1 MSLPDFFK
9 RVFTKPAQSTSA
21 TEPPTNQNEP
31 RPQFTIDSVPYF
43 ERPLFFFDQS
53 RFRRALSEQP
63 IIAVFKDAINAAST
77 QANRRFIEGEDIRTL
92 VYERALFVDCVLH
105 YAWYQFE
112 WPEGISLE
120 AVGGY
125 GRGELHPGS
134 DIDLLILHQPKVLE
148 SCKDKIEKFLTLLWD
163 IGLEIGS
170 SVRTIKQTIEIA
182 RTDITVAT
190 NIMESR
196 TLVGDQSLRHEL
208 LEQSTPDKIWSIE
221 EFFRAKHQEQSDRHK
236 KYNDTEYNLEP
247 NIKNAPGG
255 LRDIQTINWVTKR
268 YFGVRTIKQLEGK
281 GFFTDEEFSLLNYGE
296 EYLWRVRYALHMI
309 AKRPEERLLFDYQR
323 EVAKFFGYAD
333 GKEGLA
339 VEQFMHKYYRTVLAL
354 RELNDVVLQF
364 LSEAILQKGKTKSV
378 VSINERFQL
387 RDNHIEATHTYVFE
401 ENPSALLEM
410 FVLMAQNPLIEG
422 VRASTIRWI
431 RESRYLIDDNFR
443 SNPKNTQLFIK
454 LLQQPAGLVEQ
465 LKRMSRYGIL
475 GLYLPEFGQVTG
487 QMQHDLFHI
496 YTVDAHTLKVV
507 QNMCNFLLP
516 SAKEDFPVAATIM
529 NRLPKLELLY
539 IAGLYHDI
547 GKGRGG
553 DHSTLG
559 AVDAE
564 EFCVR
569 HGISPRETRL
579 ICWLVEKHLLM
590 SQVSQKQD
598 ISDPEVIHNFALTVG
613 DQLHLDYLY
622 CLTVADIN
630 GTNKELWNT
639 WRASLLRNLY
649 LDTRRALR
657 RGLENNVDK
666 QDLIDETQQAAIRK
680 LARKGL
686 SKEQV
691 LALWGDMG
699 DDYFLRE
706 NFVDIAWHTEAIA
719 ARTDDKPLVLIKKTT
734 SKELAGAT
742 QIFVYTKNQKNVFVA
757 AATALSNSNLSIQDA
772 KIYSSK
778 SGYTIDTFFV
788 LNENSQPLGNNP
800 TLLKK
805 IQQALIDEL
814 SLVDDNYRD
823 VIGRR
828 TPRRLKYFASP
839 TRTTLNTDTIRN
851 CSVLEVISPDRPGL
865 LACIGR
871 IFMDFDIQLLNAR
884 IATLGERVEDMFFI
898 ATSEGKPLSDPEL
911 CEKLQQQIREQL
923 DKRVDKL

>member
-1 MSLPDFFK
+1 MGISDFIA
-9 RVFTKPAQSTSA
+9 RVFNKSSQPELDTSDSVA
-21 TEPPTNQNEP
+21 TPP
-31 RPQFTIDSVPYF
+31 IDTPVSMEEVPYF

-53 RFRRALSEQP
+53 RFRRALAEKP
-63 IIAVFKDAINAAST
+63 IIGVFKDAINAAST
-77 QANRRFIEGEDIRTL
+77 QANRRFIEGEDIRSL
-92 VYERALFVDCVLH
+92 VYERALFIDCILH
-105 YAWYQFE
+105 YAWHQFR
-112 WPEGISLE
+112 WPAHISLE

-125 GRGELHPGS
+125 GRGELHPCS
-134 DIDLLILHQPKVLE
+134 DIDLLILHHPEVFE
-148 SCKDKIEKFLTLLWD
+148 SCKGNIEKFLTLLWD

-170 SVRTIKQTIEIA
+170 SVRTVKQTIDIA

-196 TLVGDQSLRHEL
+196 TLVGDSSLRHEL
-208 LEQSTPDKIWSIE
+208 MKEAAPDKIWSIE
-221 EFFRAKHQEQSDRHK
+221 EFFSAKYQEQLDRHK

-281 GFFTDEEFSLLNYGE
+281 GFFTDEEFSLINSGE
-296 EYLWRVRYALHMI
+296 EYLWRVRYALHMV

-323 EVAKFFGYAD
+323 EIAKLFGYSD
-333 GKEGLA
+333 NHEGLA

-387 RDNHIEATHTYVFE
+387 RDNFIEATHTYVFE

-410 FVLMAQNPLIEG
+410 FVLMAQNPQIQG

-454 LLQQPAGLVEQ
+454 LLQHPAGLVEQ

-529 NRLPKLELLY
+529 TRLPKLELLY

-564 EFCVR
+564 EFCTR

-598 ISDPEVIHNFALTVG
+598 ISDPDVIHKFALTVG

-639 WRASLLRNLY
+639 WRASLMRNLY

-657 RGLENNVDK
+657 RGLENTVDK
-666 QDLIDETQQAAIRK
+666 HDLIEETQQAAIRK

-691 LALWGDMG
+691 VALWGDM
-699 DDYFLRE
+699 DEDYFLRE
-706 NFVDIAWHTEAIA
+706 NFTDIAWHTEAIA
-719 ARTDDKPLVLIKKTT
+719 ARTDDKPLILIKKTT

-742 QIFVYTKNQKNVFVA
+742 QIFVYSKNQKNVFVA
-757 AATALSNSNLSIQDA
+757 AATALSLLNLSIQDA

-788 LNENSQPLGNNP
+788 LNENGEPLGNNQ

-805 IQQALIDEL
+805 IQQALLEEL
-814 SLVDDNYRD
+814 SLVDNYRD
-823 VIGRR
+823 IIGRR

-839 TRTTLNTDTIRN
+839 TRTSLSTDTIRN

-871 IFMDFDIQLLNAR
+871 IFMDYDIQLLNAK
-884 IATLGERVEDMFFI
+884 IATLGERVEDIFFI
-898 ATSEGKPLSDPEL
+898 ADNDGKPLGDVTV
-911 CEKLQQQIREQL
+911 CEQLQQEIREQL
-923 DKRVDKL
+923 DKRVDKH